1 MKSEVEIIIKSRIKS
16 AVPDMNVSAEVPDAL
31 NNKVVEL
38 LEKAAVRAKLNGRR
52 TLQARDL

>member
-1 MKSEVEIIIKSRIKS
+1 
-16 AVPDMNVSAEVPDAL
+16 MNVSAEVPDAL